1 MKLGKTL
8 LNGNV
13 KKKKERD
20 YFTSLNCAIEENV
33 YETQHFNMFI

>member
-1 MKLGKTL
+1 MKLVKAL

-13 KKKKERD
+13 KKKKEHD